1 VGAIEAAAGALEMT
15 GGQRASWSGLVVRTA
30 PGLTQGLVYRSRHVG
45 GLIGLSGTDDDLSS
59 LAGVNADEVADEAS
73 ARHRADLNATFD
85 RIEATMGDRWAG
97 WSPAEWCI
105 PSRWI

>member
-1 VGAIEAAAGALEMT
+1 L
-15 GGQRASWSGLVVRTA
+15 RADG
-30 PGLTQGLVYRSRHVG
+30 SRR
-45 GLIGLSGTDDDLSS
+45 GLIEVSGTEDDLSS

-85 RIEATMGDRWAG
+85 RIEATMGDRWAPG
-97 WSPAEWCI
+97 WSPTEWYI